1 MLYEF
6 FSNTLLIAPMLA
18 AAMAQTIKMCLH
30 WKRTGTWDWRW
41 LVRDAGMP
49 SAHTATVTA
58 LTFTIYTQERLT
70 NLFYVTLIFSAIV
83 IRNVIGDKIFAE
95 KSEHALNE
103 LLQRIQH
110 FFAGEKVE
118 WKHFIGHSIREV
130 VAGFIVGV
138 VAWYAVILIT
148 A

>member
-6 FSNTLLIAPMLA
+6 FSQKLLIAPLLA
-18 AAMAQTIKMCLH
+18 AAVAQTIKMCLH
-30 WKRTGTWDWRW
+30 WRRAGVWDWRW
-41 LVRDAGMP
+41 LFRDAGMP

-58 LTFTIYTQERLT
+58 LTFMVYTEERLT
-70 NLFYVTLIFSAIV
+70 NLFFVTLIFSAIV

-110 FFAGEKVE
+110 FFAGERVE
-118 WKHFIGHSIREV
+118 WKHFIGHTIREV
-130 VAGFIVGV
+130 IAGFAVGV
-138 VAWYAVILIT
+138 VSWYIVISFM
-148 A
+148 